1 MTDHDP
7 SLEETQRVP
16 ASIPPAPAE
25 AAAGSATG
33 PSAVLQPVVTPR
45 RGGAIRWLAAAIAIV
60 LVVGVTAGATMLLT
74 GRAEDPNAF
83 RYLPA
88 DTALVM
94 EVRPDLPGDQ
104 KEKLAGLLSK
114 FPGFAD
120 QSALPQKI
128 DEVLDRV
135 SDAVAKQDVDYLN
148 RVKPF
153 LGGPIVVAVTD
164 VPDAADA
171 SDHQSL
177 DGFVAILTVDEGST
191 CASRLGPAVDSTPHG
206 STAISIVELDGKRVA
221 CAVDGRQLIVGGVD
235 DVARAL
241 DTKAG
246 TTSLADDADLEAAR
260 AQLGGDTSALVFVSR
275 AGVGRILERA
285 KTAPTMPGMPALD
298 ASTVPAWLV
307 GALRIE
313 DQGLVF
319 HVLAP
324 LPASQTAASSA
335 SPAPSLPAAKTSTLA
350 PRLPASTIGE
360 IEIRDF
366 GTSLDRALTQ
376 LQANPM
382 TADTLKQVDTA
393 LGILGGRAKI
403 TGWMGDAAIV
413 VTEEDET
420 YFAGLVIE
428 TPKPEDAQATFTQL
442 RTLLALGGGSA
453 FSAQDEPYG
462 DGQITTITVDLQ
474 QLGPTLGIPAEKLAE
489 LPKTIDLAYTVQN
502 GAVVIGVG
510 SAFVKSVVDTT
521 AGHSLADQ
529 PRYKD
534 AMALIGASNSG
545 QAYADLAVGL
555 EAIEERALPKA
566 SADERARFERD
577 IQPYLEPLDAA
588 AWSATFDGGFAHLR
602 FAITAHEA
610 QNQ

>member
-16 ASIPPAPAE
+16 TSATPAQADVSPAPE
-25 AAAGSATG
+25 
-33 PSAVLQPVVTPR
+33 LQRVVTPR
-45 RGGAIRWLAAAIAIV
+45 RGGALRWLVAAIAIV
-60 LVVGVTAGATMLLT
+60 LVVGTTAGATMLLT
-74 GRAEDPNAF
+74 GRAADPNAF
-83 RYLPA
+83 QYLPA
-88 DTALVM
+88 DTALVL

-135 SDAVAKQDVDYLN
+135 SDAVAKQDVDYAN
-148 RVKPF
+148 QVKPF

-164 VPDAADA
+164 VPDAT
-171 SDHQSL
+171 DHESL
-177 DGFVAILTVDEGST
+177 DGSVAILTVDEGST

-206 STAISIVELDGKRVA
+206 NVAISILELDGKRVA
-221 CAVDGRQLIVGGVD
+221 CVVDGRQLILGSVD

-246 TTSLADDADLEAAR
+246 TTSLAGDADLEAAR
-260 AQLGGDTSALVFVSR
+260 AKLAGDTAGMVFVTRAGMTRMAQLGAR
-275 AGVGRILERA
+275 APMEMFGQA
-285 KTAPTMPGMPALD
+285 FD
-298 ASTVPAWLV
+298 AADVPAWVLGGMRV
-307 GALRIE
+307 E
-313 DQGLVF
+313 DEGLLFEV
-319 HVLAP
+319 VAP

-335 SPAPSLPAAKTSTLA
+335 SPAPSLPAPRTSTLA
-350 PRLPASTIGE
+350 PRLPATTIGE

-366 GTSLDRALTQ
+366 GTALDRGLTK
-376 LQANPM
+376 LESNPK
-382 TADTLKQVDTA
+382 TADTLKQVNTA
-393 LGILGGRAKI
+393 LGIVGGRARI

-420 YFAGLVIE
+420 YFGGLVIE
-428 TPKPEDAQATFTQL
+428 TPKPEDAQATFSQL
-442 RTLLALGGGSA
+442 RTLLALGGGDA
-453 FSAQDEPYG
+453 FSATDEPYG
-462 DGQITTITVDLQ
+462 DGQITTITVDVQ
-474 QLGPTLGIPAEKLAE
+474 RVGPMLGISAEQLAN
-489 LPKTIDLAYTVQN
+489 LPKTLDLAYTVQK
-502 GAVVIGVG
+502 GVVVIGVG
-510 SAFVKSVVDTT
+510 SQFVKSVVDTT

-529 PRYKD
+529 ARYQD
-534 AMALIGASNSG
+534 AMTLVDANNSG
-545 QAYADLAVGL
+545 QAYADVAVGL

-566 SADERARFERD
+566 SADERARFEHD

-602 FAITAHEA
+602 FGLTAHEA